1 MASNFKIFV
10 NKKNDHLHVKL
21 IGEFDGSSAF
31 ELIKMLEEYCN
42 KSGEIVIHTEELS
55 TVHPFGRQVFKKESG
70 ILNKKSAKL
79 IFTGEHAIKLAP
91 RWRGSH
97 F

>member
-10 NKKNDHLHVKL
+10 NKKNALLHVKL

-31 ELIKMLEEYCN
+31 ELINLLKEHCRKN
-42 KSGEIVIHTEELS
+42 GEIVIHTEDLF
-55 TVHPFGRQVFKKESG
+55 TIHPFGCQVFQKESH
-70 ILNKKSAKL
+70 ILHQKSAQI

-91 RWRGSH
+91 SWCQSLP
-97 F
+97 